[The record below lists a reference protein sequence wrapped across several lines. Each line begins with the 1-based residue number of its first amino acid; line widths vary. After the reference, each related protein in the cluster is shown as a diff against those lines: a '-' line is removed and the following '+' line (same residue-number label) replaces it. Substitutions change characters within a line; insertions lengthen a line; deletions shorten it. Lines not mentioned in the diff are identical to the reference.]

1 MMLNAIRLICGF
13 ALDGLFGDPQGE
25 WHPVILIGKIIN
37 GLERLFFPK
46 KRNFKREF
54 IMGFVLVIL
63 IAGGIGIL
71 YYFLGRWLRQ
81 YFLLGFWVLEIYL
94 IFSFTAYR
102 TLMTRVNNVKLAL
115 EQDNIETA
123 RQDLKHLVGRDT
135 EHFSEKE
142 IVRAGIESLAESF
155 SDGILAPLFYTA
167 LFGALGGLVYK
178 ISNTL
183 DSMLGYKS
191 SRYYFFG
198 FASARFDDLM
208 NIIPSRLSVVLIGIS
223 AMILGKFWKGV
234 FQYSLRDARKHP
246 SPNAGWPESALAGAL
261 GVQLGGANYYGGK
274 REEYPFLGEPL
285 LELNPTRIDEALIV
299 IRFSTYVGV
308 LVCSLFSIIIWLL

>member
-1 MMLNAIRLICGF
+1 M
-13 ALDGLFGDPQGE
+13 
-25 WHPVILIGKIIN
+25 
-37 GLERLFFPK
+37 
-46 KRNFKREF
+46 
-54 IMGFVLVIL
+54 
-63 IAGGIGIL
+63 
-71 YYFLGRWLRQ
+71 
-81 YFLLGFWVLEIYL
+81 
-94 IFSFTAYR
+94 
-102 TLMTRVNNVKLAL
+102 KLAL
-115 EQDNIETA
+115 EQDNIEGA
-123 RQDLKHLVGRDT
+123 RQRLKHLVGRDT

-167 LFGALGGLVYK
+167 LFGALGGLIYK

-183 DSMLGYKS
+183 DSMLGYKN

-208 NIIPSRLSVVLIGIS
+208 NIIPSRLSVVMIGIS

-261 GVQLGGANYYGGK
+261 GVQL
-274 REEYPFLGEPL
+274 
-285 LELNPTRIDEALIV
+285 EALI
-299 IRFSTYVGV
+299 IMGANARIPIFRRATYRTDSARIDKLSSSFG
-308 LVCSLFSIIIWLL
+308 FLLM